1 MTSFRF
7 HLILLALL
15 FSSACS
21 VPDQSQVRVETR
33 SPEPKQEDL
42 ARARSAAD
50 ALSTQLAE
58 QLFSELDRSGP
69 LGAVEVCSRVAQE
82 TARSLSSDTLEVRRV
97 SLRARNPADDP
108 DAWERTQL
116 ERLENELDSG
126 SMPDEVVSVQEAG
139 GGQELR
145 YLKPLRIV
153 PPCLTCHGDR
163 KAMDVE
169 LVELLEE
176 LYPEDRAVGYEN
188 GDLRGAVSV
197 RLTLDGVGSSV
208 GAL

>member
-1 MTSFRF
+1 MLFRRSSQNSSSRSSIGRDLWAPSRCA
-7 HLILLALL
+7 HGWRKKRRAL
-15 FSSACS
+15 FRVTPSKCDESAF
-21 VPDQSQVRVETR
+21 
-33 SPEPKQEDL
+33 
-42 ARARSAAD
+42 A
-50 ALSTQLAE
+50 
-58 QLFSELDRSGP
+58 
-69 LGAVEVCSRVAQE
+69 
-82 TARSLSSDTLEVRRV
+82 
-97 SLRARNPADDP
+97 PATP
-108 DAWERTQL
+108 RTT
-116 ERLENELDSG
+116 RLENELDSG